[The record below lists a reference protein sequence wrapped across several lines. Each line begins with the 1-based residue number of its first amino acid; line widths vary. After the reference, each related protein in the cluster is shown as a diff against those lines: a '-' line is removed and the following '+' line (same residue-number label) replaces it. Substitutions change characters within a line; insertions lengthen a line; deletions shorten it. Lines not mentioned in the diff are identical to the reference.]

1 MSQSAVPCRFLAHR
15 PQLSRRVDIVTAAA
29 LLPGQDDAAVLA
41 LVDDDDALREEIA
54 GYLRSHGFVVVD
66 APDIVGLEGLLA
78 RHTVQLII
86 LDLMLPGEDGL
97 TACKRLSRR
106 GGPPILMLSA
116 MADDVDRILGL
127 ELGADDYLGKPVN
140 PRELLARVRA
150 MLRRRPLPD
159 VTLQQGYQFVGF
171 RLELAR
177 RRLTAPDGS
186 TIMLTPGEFSLLTVL
201 LQHPAR
207 VLSRD
212 QLLDHARGEGAEV
225 FDRAID
231 VQISRL
237 RRKLQGATGGRD
249 HPHSP
254 RTWLHARRQGDCRSE
269 AAAPPLRTSPSAAL
283 AATAACRSPPRCL
296 LLLLAGLLAAQV
308 ATVTIALLLPP
319 RRPPAFRLEDI
330 AAALRGGPLPR
341 AGGETLVRTR
351 QTRPPAATGA
361 GWITLERTREDL
373 ARRLDAPLSAV
384 QVQFFLAPPFAGSP
398 PIAAAGAAQP
408 RKSPHGRS
416 AAPRPPPDREGSPS
430 APPYGSLRAS

>member
-1 MSQSAVPCRFLAHR
+1 M
-15 PQLSRRVDIVTAAA
+15 TAAA

-54 GYLRSHGFVVVD
+54 GYLRSHGFMVVD

-97 TACKRLSRR
+97 TACKRLSRC

-159 VTLQQGYQFVGF
+159 VTPQQGYQFAGF

-177 RRLTAPDGS
+177 RRLTAPDRS

-237 RRKLQGATGGRD
+237 RRKLQGA
-249 HPHSP
+249 S
-254 RTWLHARRQGDCRSE
+254 
-269 AAAPPLRTSPSAAL
+269 
-283 AATAACRSPPRCL
+283 
-296 LLLLAGLLAAQV
+296 
-308 ATVTIALLLPP
+308 
-319 RRPPAFRLEDI
+319 
-330 AAALRGGPLPR
+330 
-341 AGGETLVRTR
+341 GGEIIRTHR
-351 QTRPPAATGA
+351 GL
-361 GWITLERTREDL
+361 GYM
-373 ARRLDAPLSAV
+373 LDVKVL
-384 QVQFFLAPPFAGSP
+384 
-398 PIAAAGAAQP
+398 PI
-408 RKSPHGRS
+408 
-416 AAPRPPPDREGSPS
+416 
-430 APPYGSLRAS
+430 